1 IRTRAIARDHA
12 DRAAVGRRN
21 EAVAEH
27 GVDHGVGIQV
37 AGAAAAEPGAAD
49 DRAVLAVDAVAAG
62 AVVGQ
67 VLGALQVVAVAE
79 GQRFVQVVLGGGD
92 DAAAVEVPAVGAGD
106 LEDLAAAGEGHAHGR
121 GEFRAIDVL
130 AGDQVDHAGDRVG
143 AVDGGR
149 AVLHDLGALQDA
161 GRDHV
166 QVEGADLA
174 AGTGRAGTLAVEQD
188 QGAVLTQATQGEGL
202 HASTA
207 FDDEA

>member
-1 IRTRAIARDHA
+1 
-12 DRAAVGRRN
+12 
-21 EAVAEH
+21 
-27 GVDHGVGIQV
+27 
-37 AGAAAAEPGAAD
+37 
-49 DRAVLAVDAVAAG
+49 
-62 AVVGQ
+62 
-67 VLGALQVVAVAE
+67 
-79 GQRFVQVVLGGGD
+79 VLGGGD

-207 FDDEA
+207 FDDEAGELVVDLGGTGRDAGLLQELGGRDLAQGNVGVGRDHLDRDRKS